1 MTAVIEQG
9 TRHMVQAAAQV
20 GARLIHISTD
30 AVFDGRSAPYDETA
44 QPTPINEYG
53 RAKAS
58 AETLLHSYTNHVIV
72 RTSLIYGLQQ
82 MDRGTA
88 WMAEALQT
96 GQSVTLFANQI
107 RNPVWAET
115 LSLACLEL
123 VENDFTG
130 VLNVAGR
137 QAMTR
142 AEFAL
147 TMLDWWDIQ
156 ERESLQIGLSDA
168 SWPLDC
174 RLDLAK
180 ATAVLQ
186 TPLLGVPEV
195 LAKNAK

>member
-1 MTAVIEQG
+1 
-9 TRHMVQAAAQV
+9 
-20 GARLIHISTD
+20 
-30 AVFDGRSAPYDETA
+30 
-44 QPTPINEYG
+44 
-53 RAKAS
+53 
-58 AETLLHSYTNHVIV
+58 
-72 RTSLIYGLQQ
+72 
-82 MDRGTA
+82 
-88 WMAEALQT
+88 
-96 GQSVTLFANQI
+96 
-107 RNPVWAET
+107 
-115 LSLACLEL
+115 L

-156 ERESLQIGLSDA
+156 ERATLQIGLSDA